1 MRVSATTGPVECHGV
16 SRTQGCGRV
25 IQAAEPGHEG
35 EPVSHGL
42 GPCCWDAYRAA
53 AGLPPRPYPGEPLR
67 ELLDVLETTRGN
79 LVSLEAAHPGSPIY
93 GPWLAAVEAAL
104 ARCQTTDGGAR

>member
-1 MRVSATTGPVECHGV
+1 MSLSKAPWRRETTYYVDGQGAQTPTGCYVLAADGGVVCRIEGVDATSGADGSAIE
-16 SRTQGCGRV
+16 
-25 IQAAEPGHEG
+25 A
-35 EPVSHGL
+35 
-42 GPCCWDAYRAA
+42 
-53 AGLPPRPYPGEPLR
+53 LP

-79 LVSLEAAHPGSPIY
+79 LVSLEAAHPGSQLY